1 MLANTPW
8 VTYST
13 SIVASCSP
21 PKPELQYLTS
31 SQVYSMALP
40 PQSSSSIHQRTSRPS
55 GGESYDPEQRWQANG
70 YRQPGSFGQKRYGV
84 IHDCWPHIELP
95 CHPPSRTYRDVPSI
109 TIHLDLRFPPSS
121 THWAVMTR
129 RSLGVRVDSHHDARH
144 MMPAI
149 GGAPPIAAF
158 LNS

>member
-21 PKPELQYLTS
+21 PKPELQHLTS
-31 SQVYSMALP
+31 FYLLNDTEP
-40 PQSSSSIHQRTSRPS
+40 PNQLVNHQRTSRPS

-109 TIHLDLRFPPSS
+109 TIHLDLRFLPSS

-129 RSLGVRVDSHHDARH
+129 RLLGVRVDKS
-144 MMPAI
+144 P
-149 GGAPPIAAF
+149 
-158 LNS
+158 